1 MQAIRLLLVEDSSR
15 DAKLLVRALNQAGF
29 EADTRIVRDRED
41 LEEALQS
48 ATWDLVICDYE
59 LPTLDAPE
67 AVAMIRSTKQDVP
80 ILVVSGKVGEESAV
94 AVMRAGAQDYLT
106 KDRLFRLGEV
116 VRRELAEVNVR
127 RDRAAAER
135 ALLTSEERLRFAM
148 NAAQVGVWDW
158 DMVADR
164 FEWMR
169 QGDPYWDARGAV
181 VATFQEGIKV
191 VFAEDRDRV
200 SNAFQE
206 CRRGERPALSIE
218 YRTVRPNGDVRWLD
232 VRGQV
237 VRDPEGRALRM
248 AGAFLDITDR
258 RVLEERLAQNEKM
271 KIIGQMAGTIAHDF
285 NNLLTVIL
293 TYGQLLHDSRPDG
306 EQVVELSAPIVDAA
320 ERAATL
326 TRQLLVF
333 SQRQTIE
340 PKVLDL
346 NEVIRAVSRLL
357 VRLVGERV
365 KVETSLTPNLG
376 RVRMDR
382 SQCEQVLLNLAVN
395 ARDAMPRGGKLR
407 IATENGDGEDRK
419 AEGPGHVML
428 EVSDTGEGMS
438 EEVQRKA
445 FQAFFTTKAHG
456 RGTGLGLATCQTVVA
471 NAGGT
476 ISLTSAPGRG
486 TTFRILLPRTEERLD
501 SLPPQPR
508 DSSKR
513 IGAEA
518 VLVVEDDALVRASS
532 ARALRAAGYVV
543 TTASSG
549 EEALASIKERPDHFK
564 LMLSDVVMPGLGGV
578 ELLQAVRQRAPKMKV
593 LLTSGYSQE
602 AIATRGTADT
612 VGILPKPYTAEELTR
627 RVSGLLEALAR

>member
-1 MQAIRLLLVEDSSR
+1 VS
-15 DAKLLVRALNQAGF
+15 
-29 EADTRIVRDRED
+29 DRES
-41 LEEALQS
+41 LEQALKT

-59 LPTLDAPE
+59 LPTFDAPE
-67 AVAMIRSTKQDVP
+67 AVAMIRSTEQDLP
-80 ILVVSGKVGEESAV
+80 ILVVSGSVGEESAV

-135 ALLTSEERLRFAM
+135 ALLTSEQRLRFAM
-148 NAAQVGVWDW
+148 NAAEVGVWEW

-164 FEWMR
+164 FEWVR

-181 VATFQEGIKV
+181 VATFRDGIKT
-191 VFAEDRDRV
+191 VFPEDRERV
-200 SNAFQE
+200 ANAFEE
-206 CRRGERPALSIE
+206 CSRGERPTLSIE
-218 YRTVRPNGDVRWLD
+218 YRVVRTNGDVRWID

-237 VRDPEGRALRM
+237 VRDPAGRAVRM
-248 AGAFLDITDR
+248 AGAFLDITER

-271 KIIGQMAGTIAHDF
+271 KTIGQMAGTIAHDF

-293 TYGQLLHDSRPDG
+293 TYGQLLHDSPPDG
-306 EQVVELSAPIVDAA
+306 EQVVELAAPIVDAA

-333 SQRQTIE
+333 SQRQTIA
-340 PKVLDL
+340 PKVIDL
-346 NEVIRAVSRLL
+346 NDVIRAVSRLL

-365 KVETSLTPNLG
+365 KVETSLAPDLG

-395 ARDAMPRGGKLR
+395 ARDAMPRGGTLR
-407 IATENGDGEDRK
+407 IATENRVREERSAAD
-419 AEGPGHVML
+419 PGQVML
-428 EVSDTGEGMS
+428 EISDTGEGMS

-445 FQAFFTTKAHG
+445 FQAFFTTKANG

-486 TTFRILLPRTEERLD
+486 TTFRILLPRTEEQLD
-501 SLPPQPR
+501 SLPPLPR
-508 DSSKR
+508 DSQRR

-532 ARALRAAGYVV
+532 ARALRAAGYAV

-549 EEALASIKERPDHFK
+549 EEALSSINERPDHFK
-564 LMLSDVVMPGLGGV
+564 LMLTDVVMPGLSGV
-578 ELLQAVRQRAPKMKV
+578 ELLQAVRRCAPKMKV

-602 AIATRGTADT
+602 AIVPRGATDT
-612 VGILPKPYTAEELTR
+612 VGLLPKPYTAEELTR
-627 RVSGLLEALAR
+627 RVSGLLELPAR